1 MKIGRKTQQ
10 KMIEYFKENGNRPI
24 EEVKKEIEE
33 KIKKSKKVTKI
44 EALIYWYIT
53 KEMKKWYQWK

>member
-1 MKIGRKTQQ
+1 MKIGRKTQK

-24 EEVKKEIEE
+24 EEVKEEIGE
-33 KIKKSKKVTKI
+33 KIKKGIKVTKI

-53 KEMKKWYQWK
+53 KEMRK